1 MPQSPGC
8 FGKLLRLW
16 VFLFMAGLIT
26 AMAYVAKPQ
35 PLDDIGG
42 YGRTAAE
49 GESRDLKAVL
59 EASLHHGHPLALS
72 EAEINRWLGRTLKT
86 RQGGM
91 LAKHV
96 SLDRVWIRLN
106 QGIAEIIMERRIM
119 GRPCTLSMFV
129 IIEQTRGKRGIRT
142 VINRHG
148 GRYLDNLPA
157 PLRGGRFGSLVV
169 PQGFLNLVVASFG
182 GVAALYDEE
191 IKLALESMAVIRID
205 DDRLVLEPHAK
216 ADPSM
221 APPSD
226 TF

>member
-1 MPQSPGC
+1 
-8 FGKLLRLW
+8 
-16 VFLFMAGLIT
+16 MAGLIT
-26 AMAYVAKPQ
+26 AMAYIAKPQ
-35 PLDDIGG
+35 PLVDIGG
-42 YGRTAAE
+42 YGIPTA
-49 GESRDLKAVL
+49 GSDVRDLKEVL
-59 EASLHHGHPLALS
+59 EASLRHGHPLALS
-72 EAEINRWLGRTLKT
+72 EAEINRWLGRTLKA
-86 RQGGM
+86 RQGGK

-106 QGIAEIIMERRIM
+106 EGIAEIIMERRVM
-119 GRPCTLSMFV
+119 GRPCTLSMFL

-142 VINRHG
+142 IINRHG
-148 GRYLDNLPA
+148 GRYHESLPA

-182 GVAALYDEE
+182 KVAALYDGE
-191 IKLALESMAVIRID
+191 IRLALESMAVIRID
-205 DDRLVLEPHAK
+205 DDRLMLEPHAK